1 MDFAT
6 NTLTIV
12 IQVFLT
18 GRIVRTLGLG
28 WTLAMVPLLLS
39 AGFLL
44 LGVAPLLA
52 VLVTVQVV
60 RRAGNYAIMRPGREL
75 LFVVLG
81 REEKYKAKN
90 VIDTV
95 IYRSGDMVSAWAY
108 AGLQTLGLEL
118 AVIAILAVPVT
129 GLWAWI
135 SFRLGRMQEVRA
147 KELEV
152 QP

>member
-60 RRAGNYAIMRPGREL
+60 RRAGNYAIMRPGREM